1 MKYGSRKEG
10 DVLVFDLQGDLVGGP
25 DTYGIKTAVKEQL
38 DRGER
43 KVLLNLNGVG
53 YVNSSG
59 VGIIVSVYS
68 SIKAAGGGMKLSNA
82 NDKVSRLM
90 MVTKL
95 LEVFDSYHT
104 EAEALG
110 AFQAL

>member
-1 MKYGSRKEG
+1 
-10 DVLVFDLQGDLVGGP
+10 
-25 DTYGIKTAVKEQL
+25 
-38 DRGER
+38 
-43 KVLLNLNGVG
+43 
-53 YVNSSG
+53 
-59 VGIIVSVYS
+59 
-68 SIKAAGGGMKLSNA
+68 
-82 NDKVSRLM
+82 M